1 MLGRLLLI
9 AVGAVAG
16 IIGKTVYDERKT
28 SYSFGS
34 AKEEP
39 PKPKADKA
47 ACSSGDRKGGQK
59 PESGES
65 LDPREEIGKCMSE
78 IGRLESELEA
88 LKNSAG
94 YSLALAAA
102 KETEIAAA
110 KKRLAELTAASQSS
124 AA

>member
-9 AVGAVAG
+9 TIGAVAG
-16 IIGKTVYDERKT
+16 VIGKRVYDERKT
-28 SYSFGS
+28 SPSSGS
-34 AKEEP
+34 AKEGP
-39 PKPKADKA
+39 PKPD
-47 ACSSGDRKGGQK
+47 
-59 PESGES
+59 SGEP

-102 KETEIAAA
+102 KETEIEAA